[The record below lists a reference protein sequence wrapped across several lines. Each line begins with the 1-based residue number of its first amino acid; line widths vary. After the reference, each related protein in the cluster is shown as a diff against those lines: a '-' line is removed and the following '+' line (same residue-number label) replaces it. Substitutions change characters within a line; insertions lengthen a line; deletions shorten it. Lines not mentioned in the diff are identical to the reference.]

1 MSRFIAVIHGWHVD
15 SNGFDVHQLSATDK
29 KAADDETCL
38 LGARRNPVFDR
49 SAYVV
54 VEVDDREHLPRKL
67 TWRERFTGRLQGDA

>member
-29 KAADDETCL
+29 KAADDEACL
-38 LGARRNPVFDR
+38 LCARRNRTFDR

-54 VEVDDREHLPRKL
+54 IEVDDREHLPRTL
-67 TWRERFTGRLQGDA
+67 TWRERITGEISS